1 MWYLHECHAK
11 KLAVDS
17 IQKDNKYVASSINF
31 ISNTILKYKGQSKW
45 FSLKPD
51 IQIEKHATLIIK
63 TNILNMKSQSKMRS
77 QIKKIREKSL
87 AKIVCFQEKKYY

>member
-17 IQKDNKYVASSINF
+17 IQKDKYFASSINF

-45 FSLKPD
+45 FSLTLD
-51 IQIEKHATLIIK
+51 IQIEKHATLIKK
-63 TNILNMKSQSKMRS
+63 TNILNMKS
-77 QIKKIREKSL
+77 IPNEITN
-87 AKIVCFQEKKYY
+87 

>member
-11 KLAVDS
+11 KLAVDF

-31 ISNTILKYKGQSKW
+31 ISSTILKYKSQSKW

-63 TNILNMKSQSKMRS
+63 TNILNMKSQCKMRS
-77 QIKKIREKSL
+77 HIKKITT
-87 AKIVCFQEKKYY
+87 EKKFS